1 MRIKESINNIKAVFK
16 RELSAYFGS
25 PVAYV
30 FIVIFLIL
38 QGFFTFYISH
48 FFEAGQADLRSFFEW
63 HPWIFLFLIPA
74 VAMRLWSEERR
85 LGTLE
90 LLLTLPVTV
99 MEVIWGKFLAAWIF
113 IGISLSLTFPM
124 VLTVI
129 YLGSP
134 DMGAI
139 LCGYIGSFLL
149 AGAFL
154 SVGIMT
160 SSFTRSQVIS
170 FILSV
175 VICLFFILAG
185 YPPVTDILSGWAPFR
200 LINLISGLSFLPHFN
215 SMARGVLDL
224 RDFIYYFSVILF
236 MLLSN
241 SVVLQSK
248 RI

>member
-48 FFEAGQADLRSFFEW
+48 FFEAGQSDLRSFFEW

-99 MEVIWGKFLAAWIF
+99 MEVICGKFLAAWIF

-185 YPPVTDILSGWAPFR
+185 YPPVTEILSGWAPFW

-241 SVVLQSK
+241 SVVLQNK